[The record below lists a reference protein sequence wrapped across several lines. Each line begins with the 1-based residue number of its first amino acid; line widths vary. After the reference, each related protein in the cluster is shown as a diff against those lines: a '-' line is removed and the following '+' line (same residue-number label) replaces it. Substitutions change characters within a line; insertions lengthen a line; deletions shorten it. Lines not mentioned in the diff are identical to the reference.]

1 MQQLSLLGEPEKITD
16 KKDAIKEILAVR
28 NKPDWPIVVSYGGG
42 TNSSALVIALVA
54 KGIKP
59 DCIVFADTGN
69 EHPATYAFMR
79 RFDDWLESVGFP
91 RITVVRYQIKSV
103 KKRNRIIKPYLA
115 IGTTALAWYVFE
127 QVAKQT
133 IKYGTLGDECLVLEA
148 LPAKAYGRSACSEKW
163 KINPIRNYLK
173 SKYENYIEMV
183 GIHSDEQYRVLSN
196 TGDLKCSIDYV
207 FQDYPLIEWGYNQ
220 KTCEEICLKVLG
232 EVPKKSSCWFCP
244 NMRLSEV
251 RELKAEYPEL
261 YELGCFMEEQSMP
274 HVTSKNIKGLGRT
287 FSWRDIDKLTPLEE
301 AWIEQEK
308 VSRKCSCTD

>member
-16 KKDAIKEILAVR
+16 KKDAIKETLATR
-28 NKPDWPIVVSYGGG
+28 KKTDYPIVVSYGGG
-42 TNSSALVIALVA
+42 TNSTALVIALVA

-79 RFDDWLESVGFP
+79 KFDDWLESVGFP

-103 KKRNRIIKPYLA
+103 KKRNRTIKPCLA

-133 IKYGTLGDECLVLEA
+133 IKYGTLGDESLVLESM
-148 LPAKAYGRSACSEKW
+148 PSKVFGRSSCSKKW
-163 KINPIRNYLK
+163 KIAPMQQYLDGV
-173 SKYENYIEMV
+173 YGQCRMLV
-183 GIHSDEQYRVLSN
+183 GIHSDEQYRVLDKSGN
-196 TGDLKCSIDYV
+196 LREQTLN
-207 FQDYPLIEWGYNQ
+207 FPEEYPLIEWGYNQ

-261 YELGCFMEEQSMP
+261 YELGCFMEEQAMP
-274 HVTSKNIKGLGRT
+274 HVTSKNVKGLGRT

-308 VSRKCSCTD
+308 ANRKCSCTD